1 MVAGWLPAAKTQAT
15 GGALVGKCA
24 HGAPGMGTALGPHA
38 RGIMASGLLAISVLI
53 PTHNRADIIRC
64 TRESLREAK
73 TLAGTAVKM

>member
-1 MVAGWLPAAKTQAT
+1 MVAGREDT
-15 GGALVGKCA
+15 GDGWRTRGQVCA
-24 HGAPGMGTALGPHA
+24 RRA
-38 RGIMASGLLAISVLI
+38 RNGDSSWTSRKGIMASGLLAISVLI